1 MCTLSMRPKQT
12 INNARVTLAAS
23 ARKMVSFLPW
33 LQRRLF
39 SAEVSRT
46 HQNHRNW
53 TVKQVTKSNFSD
65 CLEGI
70 KSHISSSDFIAV
82 SLQKTGSFSAPWH
95 HVSPFDTP
103 DTAYLKTK
111 HAAERFQ
118 VLQFAVCPFTITAS
132 RVTAYPYN
140 FHLFPRDELKIGMPS
155 YSFSCQTSYLSS
167 MAREGFDFNACIYDG
182 ISYLSRA
189 QESAAKVQMGN
200 AISAN
205 AMVESTSTPS
215 VADTVFIQR
224 TRSRVKNWKNA
235 FTDSSTRAD
244 EPLLRSLRKLILRSE
259 EYNSRPCMNID
270 VCSERQMQLVIE
282 MLQEFTDDL
291 VPLIIPA
298 KGGGTQSVRVVLASS
313 KEDKE
318 LLQMELQNDEEKQNK
333 KIRGFREVID
343 LISASQK
350 PVVSHNS
357 LNDFTFVHSKFL
369 APLPT
374 NMEEFMCSLCLA
386 FPQVIDVNHLMKEIS
401 PMRKVTN
408 LPMAISYLKNRF
420 FAPVDVE
427 IPFQALVN
435 EGKIHG
441 HNVVRICQ
449 LFAKLC
455 YILKLAP
462 NSIQSN
468 DKNLA
473 SALEAY
479 SNIFNPY
486 SPSPQEPIDGDIR
499 IWTNNTIKV
508 SCEDLVFLWG
518 FRDMTAGML
527 KSMLQASHKVF
538 SEEFDVRLVDKSCAI
553 VVFRRPGLSKTFLD
567 VLNGGSEIVGP
578 LREMVSEGVRAASYE
593 TYNRACRLGTWDA
606 NLADALD
613 KALADLDYPSGADS
627 KTKSLDTYWCS
638 EWVINL
644 DEL

>member
-12 INNARVTLAAS
+12 INNVRVTLAAS

-46 HQNHRNW
+46 HQNYHNW

-95 HVSPFDTP
+95 RVSPFDTP
-103 DTAYLKTK
+103 DTAYLKAK

-235 FTDSSTRAD
+235 FTDSSTN
-244 EPLLRSLRKLILRSE
+244 EPLLRSLRKLVLRSE

-298 KGGGTQSVRVVLASS
+298 KGGGTQSVRVVLTSS

-374 NMEEFMCSLCLA
+374 KMEEFMCSLCLA

-427 IPFQALVN
+427 IPFQ
-435 EGKIHG
+435 
-441 HNVVRICQ
+441 
-449 LFAKLC
+449 
-455 YILKLAP
+455 
-462 NSIQSN
+462 
-468 DKNLA
+468 
-473 SALEAY
+473 
-479 SNIFNPY
+479 
-486 SPSPQEPIDGDIR
+486 
-499 IWTNNTIKV
+499 
-508 SCEDLVFLWG
+508 
-518 FRDMTAGML
+518 
-527 KSMLQASHKVF
+527 
-538 SEEFDVRLVDKSCAI
+538 
-553 VVFRRPGLSKTFLD
+553 
-567 VLNGGSEIVGP
+567 EIVGP

-593 TYNRACRLGTWDA
+593 TYNRACRLGIWDA

-613 KALADLDYPSGADS
+613 KPWQILITLQ
-627 KTKSLDTYWCS
+627 
-638 EWVINL
+638 
-644 DEL
+644 ELILKQSH